1 MDFHFANAWELI
13 ADEVPDAPALRC
25 EGVVRTWREFEDRAA
40 RLATALEARGITEAS
55 KVGLYLYN
63 CNEYTE
69 AHFGAFKLGACP
81 INVNY
86 RYQAEEL
93 VYLLDNADA
102 EAVFFH
108 SEFAPRIEE
117 IRARLPKV
125 KLFLQVD
132 DGGPLADVAGAER
145 YEDLVEGAEPRAR
158 EERPGSDVY
167 MLYTGGT
174 TGMPKGVMYE
184 TGAFALGMSGGFAIR
199 GLENPTEIGQLPGLV
214 RQLHAMGAAP
224 VALPAC
230 PQMHG
235 TGMWLGTMIPLMMGG
250 TVVTRRSPKLDVDR
264 LFAEVAE
271 ARVTDL
277 VIVGDAFAR
286 PMVAGLDAARERG
299 EPFDLSSLM
308 LVLSSGVMWS
318 AEVKDGLLAHKDMIL
333 YDAMGSSEGS
343 MGAAVSNRDAPA
355 KTAKFELGDGV
366 QVFTDDDRPV
376 TPGSDEIGMVATSG
390 NVPLGYYKD
399 PEKSARTFRTIDGV
413 RYSFPG
419 DYAQVQADGTITLL
433 GRGSQC
439 INTGG
444 EKVFTEEVE
453 EAAKRHPS
461 VRDCLVVGLP
471 DERFGNRVVAV
482 LSIDANAE
490 AADDDAL
497 RGFMREHLAGYKLP
511 RQIVRVTEVQRA
523 PNGKADYKWAK
534 ATAEAAS

>member
-1 MDFHFANAWELI
+1 
-13 ADEVPDAPALRC
+13 
-25 EGVVRTWREFEDRAA
+25 
-40 RLATALEARGITEAS
+40 
-55 KVGLYLYN
+55 
-63 CNEYTE
+63 
-69 AHFGAFKLGACP
+69 
-81 INVNY
+81 
-86 RYQAEEL
+86 
-93 VYLLDNADA
+93 
-102 EAVFFH
+102 
-108 SEFAPRIEE
+108 
-117 IRARLPKV
+117 
-125 KLFLQVD
+125 
-132 DGGPLADVAGAER
+132 
-145 YEDLVEGAEPRAR
+145 
-158 EERPGSDVY
+158 
-167 MLYTGGT
+167 
-174 TGMPKGVMYE
+174 
-184 TGAFALGMSGGFAIR
+184 
-199 GLENPTEIGQLPGLV
+199 
-214 RQLHAMGAAP
+214 
-224 VALPAC
+224 
-230 PQMHG
+230 
-235 TGMWLGTMIPLMMGG
+235 
-250 TVVTRRSPKLDVDR
+250 
-264 LFAEVAE
+264 
-271 ARVTDL
+271 
-277 VIVGDAFAR
+277 
-286 PMVAGLDAARERG
+286 
-299 EPFDLSSLM
+299 
-308 LVLSSGVMWS
+308 
-318 AEVKDGLLAHKDMIL
+318 
-333 YDAMGSSEGS
+333 

-366 QVFTDDDRPV
+366 QVFADDDRPV

-482 LSIDANAE
+482 LSIDADAE
-490 AADDDAL
+490 AMDDDAL